1 MRRFNY
7 TAKDTQSVTRTG
19 LIEAPDERTAAATL
33 RQHGLIPIEIRGQV
47 EKITG
52 LRVPAFGGAVSH
64 TELVNFTRQ
73 VSTMVDAGLT
83 LSEALALLEK
93 QIENKKMQKIVSEV
107 LRLVEGGSSLANAL
121 SSFPKAFS
129 QIYVSLVQAG
139 EQAGVLDEI
148 LSRLADNLEKEREF
162 RSKTRGAL
170 IYPAIIVVAMIGV
183 VFIMLIF
190 VIPRLTDLYKE
201 FGTSLPL
208 PTRML
213 ITFSDLARKFWFLV
227 LGGFFGFGFF
237 WRNWTRVGKGR
248 KFKDALLMRIPIWG
262 KLKKNA
268 SLSDFA
274 RTLSLLVGAGIP
286 IIDALQ
292 AVGRAIDNVIYE
304 EALDEAAKQVEK
316 GFPLGASL
324 EAQPIFPPIIAQM
337 VKTGEETGKLDEVLA
352 RVAHYFET
360 ESEQGVK
367 NLTTAIEPII
377 LIILAFGVAFLIIS
391 VILPI
396 YNLTSQF

>member
-19 LIEAPDERTAAATL
+19 LIEAPDEKTAAATL

-52 LRVPAFGGAVSH
+52 LRAPTFGGGVSH
-64 TELVNFTRQ
+64 SELVNFTRQ
-73 VSTMVDAGLT
+73 VSTMIDAGLT

-107 LRLVEGGSSLANAL
+107 LKLVEGGSSLANAL
-121 SSFPKAFS
+121 SSFPKVFS

-213 ITFSDLARKFWFLV
+213 ITLSDLARKFWFLV

-237 WRNWTRVGKGR
+237 WRNWTRAGKGR

-316 GFPLGASL
+316 GFPLGQSL